1 MEKTMLAFNIKY
13 KIILGAALF
22 MFMLL
27 AIAPNALAQAPKHI
41 WSFVHNSDGSTPAN
55 GDITIRV
62 YLQKNPANV
71 ITTTNTANG
80 WDYDINT
87 VWSFYPNPSESSP
100 NSATVDDI
108 VVIEFENT
116 GSSAHQGES
125 SVLTGTL
132 DENMY
137 QQIGNNNFALPVEL
151 SHFSATEENGTVV
164 LNWATATETINLGF
178 NIYRSEKGLND
189 FQKINNKIIAG
200 NGTSAEKHTYSFTDE
215 TVTFTKQYQY
225 KLENINAD
233 GTSKISGNVS
243 ITIESQKTPSTFAI
257 SQNYPNPFNPATS
270 INYSLPRN
278 TQVNIIIYNTMGQVV
293 KELVNTRQDAGSYTV
308 IWDGHSDYGN
318 PVASGMYFY
327 EIKAD
332 NFNQVKKMTLSR

>member
-1 MEKTMLAFNIKY
+1 MFTFNIKSRT
-13 KIILGAALF
+13 ILGAALF

-27 AIAPNALAQAPKHI
+27 SIVPDALAQAPKHI
-41 WSFVHNSDGSTPAN
+41 WSFVYNSDGSTPAN

-62 YLQKNPANV
+62 YLQKNPGNV
-71 ITTTNTANG
+71 ITTSNTANG
-80 WDYDINT
+80 WEYDINNA
-87 VWSFYPNPSESSP
+87 WSFFPNPSESTP
-100 NSATVDDI
+100 TSATVDDV

-116 GSSAHQGES
+116 GSSAHNGES
-125 SVLTGTL
+125 SVLTGAL

-151 SHFSATEENGTVV
+151 SHFSATEENGAVV

-178 NIYRSEKGLND
+178 NVYRSEEGMNQ
-189 FQKINNKIIAG
+189 FQKINDKIIAG
-200 NGTSAEKHTYSFTDE
+200 HGTSAEKHTYSFTDND
-215 TVTFTKQYQY
+215 VTFSKTFEY

-233 GTSKISGNVS
+233 GTSKISGQLS
-243 ITIESQKTPSTFAI
+243 ITIESQQLPSSFSI
-257 SQNYPNPFNPATS
+257 SQNYPNPFNPTTS

-278 TQVNIIIYNTMGQVV
+278 TQVNIIIYNTLGEVV
-293 KELVNTRQDAGSYTV
+293 KELVNSRQDAGSYT
-308 IWDGHSDYGN
+308 IMWDGYSDLGN